1 MKPRMHPFSRI
12 LVALAAASMSL
23 CFVLPAW
30 FIYLLAPQYP
40 EGLTMYIWLDHLSGD
55 VTIINGLNHYIG
67 MKHIDASMFPE
78 FTYLRYILGGII
90 LLGLLVA
97 FTGRRK
103 HLFFFVLLLVGF
115 AGAALYD
122 FYSWGYDYGHHLD
135 PKAAI
140 QVPGL
145 FYQPP
150 VVGHKK
156 LLNFDAYSYPDSGGW
171 IVIGAGL
178 LCIAVWSWERF
189 LRKGARPSRSV
200 VLPGKSALAASV
212 LLLFTLSSCSQG
224 LKPFQ
229 VGRDACAD
237 CRMTIADVHYG
248 AELITSKGRTYVFD
262 DLRCLA
268 HFRKAN
274 VAAAANAQLYFADY
288 ERGTLVPAAQAWVL
302 TDTSYQTPMN
312 SHSVAFSDR
321 AAADRQAK
329 GSPQPGLT
337 ALEKL

>member
-1 MKPRMHPFSRI
+1 MKPRMHPLSRI
-12 LVALAAASMSL
+12 LIALAAAAMSL
-23 CFVLPAW
+23 CYVLPAW

-55 VTIINGLNHYIG
+55 VSIINGLNHYIG

-97 FTGRRK
+97 ATGRRK
-103 HLFFFVLLLVGF
+103 HLFFYILLLVGF

-135 PKAAI
+135 PTAAI

-150 VVGHKK
+150 VIGHKK

-171 IVIGAGL
+171 IVIGAGA
-178 LCIAVWSWERF
+178 LCIAVWTWERF
-189 LRKGARPSRSV
+189 VRKGARPSQAV
-200 VLPGKSALAASV
+200 QLPGKTALAASV
-212 LLLFTLSSCSQG
+212 LLLSSLASCSTAP
-224 LKPFQ
+224 KPFQ

-237 CRMTIADVHYG
+237 CRMTIMDTHFG
-248 AELITSKGRTYVFD
+248 AELVTAKGRTYLFD

-268 HFRKAN
+268 HFRKSN
-274 VAAAANAQLYFADY
+274 PEAATGAQLYFADY
-288 ERGTLVPAAQAWVL
+288 EKGTLVPAASSWVL
-302 TDTSYQTPMN
+302 TDTSFQTPMN
-312 SHSVAFSDR
+312 SHAVSFGDR
-321 AAADRQAK
+321 AAGQRRGK
-329 GSPQPGLT
+329 GELVEGIT
-337 ALEKL
+337 ALNKL